1 MSTVRRFAGTEGVA
15 GPWPSVALRSTPGSL
30 KPEVCRSLW
39 SLGWAAGAASVLAAA
54 ALLSAC
60 AARSSGGKD
69 DGGMATK
76 DLVTASDQSEASKRA
91 NVRMELAVAYF
102 GRGEMTTAL
111 DQVKL
116 AIVADPTIAA
126 AFNLRGLIYA
136 NLAEE
141 TLAEESFRRA
151 LQLDPK
157 DGDSM
162 QNFGYYLC
170 QKKRY
175 AEAETLFD
183 RALALPRYQQVARTW
198 LTKGVCEAI
207 ADQLPQSEISL
218 MRAHE
223 LDPTNPSTSVNL
235 SEVLLRRGE
244 YERARFY
251 IRRVNAQPGVANAQ
265 TLWLAARIENRLGNS
280 SGRQEFG
287 NQLQHRFPDSREAA
301 AYARGDFQ

>member
-1 MSTVRRFAGTEGVA
+1 MSRSGGCCVGT
-15 GPWPSVALRSTPGSL
+15 
-30 KPEVCRSLW
+30 
-39 SLGWAAGAASVLAAA
+39 WAVAAA
-54 ALLSAC
+54 MLLSAC
-60 AARSSGGKD
+60 AARQTNGRD

-91 NVRMELAVAYF
+91 AVRMELAIAYF

-116 AIVADPTIAA
+116 AIVADPGFAA

-136 NLAEE
+136 NLTED

-170 QKKRY
+170 QKRRY
-175 AEAETLFD
+175 AEAESYFD
-183 RALALPRYQQVARTW
+183 RALALPRYQQAARTW
-198 LTKGVCEAI
+198 LTKGVCEAV
-207 ADQLPQSEISL
+207 AEQLPQAEVSL
-218 MRAHE
+218 LRAHE

-235 SEVLLRRGE
+235 AEVLLRRGD
-244 YERARFY
+244 YERARFH

-265 TLWLAARIENRLGNS
+265 TLWLAARIENRLGNNN
-280 SGRQEFG
+280 GRQEFG